1 MAVPLLAAVGRQIAT
16 YVAKDVARDVADPR
30 KLLRNLRPTTKLNR
44 MFFDQEKVQKALSRA
59 RRKALSK
66 VGAMVRKRAQRS
78 MRYRNKPSAPGQPPS
93 AHKSKQLAALKRMK
107 RAKHNGALLREL
119 LFYGYDTAAGSVV
132 VGPLGFKGSDAPKL
146 HEFGGSK
153 AGGGRTI
160 WVKNKPG
167 RKSKGRYTTDGMM
180 KVTLNGSVRYPARP
194 FMRPA
199 LDAVMPKM
207 AEQFRNTV
215 GG

>member
-1 MAVPLLAAVGRQIAT
+1 MVAPLLAAIGRQ
-16 YVAKDVARDVADPR
+16 VVGQVARSSIDPR
-30 KLLRNLRPTTKLNR
+30 TLLKGLRPTTKLNR

-66 VGAMVRKRAQRS
+66 VGALVRKRAQRS

-107 RAKHNGALLREL
+107 RAKNNGALLREL

-132 VGPLGFKGSDAPKL
+132 VGPLGFRGSDAPKL

-167 RKSKGRYTTDGMM
+167 RNAKGRYTADGMM

-199 LDAVMPKM
+199 LHATMPKM

>member
-1 MAVPLLAAVGRQIAT
+1 MAVPLLAAIGRQVAT
-16 YVAKDVARDVADPR
+16 YVAKDVARDLADPR

-66 VGAMVRKRAQRS
+66 VGALVRKRAQRS

-160 WVKNKPG
+160 WIKAG
-167 RKSKGRYTTDGMM
+167 RKPKGGVERDGLT

-199 LDAVMPKM
+199 LDAVVPKM